1 MQLCIWSIYTYVQ
14 DIKVLDLN
22 FNDLVSKEG
31 KERIRQRRS
40 KVEEWIDQLNG
51 EEEVL
56 LRGARDVSN
65 ASEVKELLLDLLR
78 NDPDIRNEL
87 VVSA

>member
-1 MQLCIWSIYTYVQ
+1 M
-14 DIKVLDLN
+14 DLN